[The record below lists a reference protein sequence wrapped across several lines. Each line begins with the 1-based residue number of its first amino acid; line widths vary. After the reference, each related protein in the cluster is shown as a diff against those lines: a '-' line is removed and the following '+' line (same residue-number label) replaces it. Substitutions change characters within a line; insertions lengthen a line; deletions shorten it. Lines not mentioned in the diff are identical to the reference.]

1 MCASTSAWSY
11 YWGVVAR
18 GAVVNG
24 WRDDDR
30 TPVVAV
36 AATSIGGR
44 MPPGA
49 TAARDWHDQIVLS
62 LITPKRHGLDCY
74 R

>member
-1 MCASTSAWSY
+1 MMRASTSAWSY
-11 YWGVVAR
+11 YVAR
-18 GAVVNG
+18 GAVVNW
-24 WRDDDR
+24 WRDDDG

-44 MPPGA
+44 MPPET
-49 TAARDWHDQIVLS
+49 TAARDWHDQIVRS
-62 LITPKRHGLDCY
+62 LITPKRHGLCGG